1 MKKRKL
7 LVGLKDFVMKRR
19 NKKSKVG
26 YKKKTTLFDIIKGW
40 GKK

>member
-1 MKKRKL
+1 MRKKKL
-7 LVGLKDFVMKRR
+7 LGRLRDFVMKRR

-26 YKKKTTLFDIIKGW
+26 YRKKTTLFDIIKGW